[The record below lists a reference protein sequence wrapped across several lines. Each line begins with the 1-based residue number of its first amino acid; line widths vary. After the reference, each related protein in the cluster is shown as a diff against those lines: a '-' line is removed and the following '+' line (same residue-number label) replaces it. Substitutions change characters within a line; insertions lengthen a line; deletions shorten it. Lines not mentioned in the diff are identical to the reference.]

1 MNYIFSKE
9 ERNLYKIFLSVY
21 YIICLLLLFLTI
33 FAAIKASDIK
43 SALLAMACIIIAFGP
58 PLIYALIYQKY
69 RFAKYEFSDNSV
81 ANIIK
86 NEKRIICRNEPFK
99 TALVTMRHG
108 RPQGRYQEQK
118 FIVIGKKDAVFPDN
132 DDEISPYIAMK
143 KFDIILLPYS
153 KETVSQIYVSLGVLV
168 NYIEDKR

>member
-1 MNYIFSKE
+1 
-9 ERNLYKIFLSVY
+9 
-21 YIICLLLLFLTI
+21 
-33 FAAIKASDIK
+33 
-43 SALLAMACIIIAFGP
+43 
-58 PLIYALIYQKY
+58 
-69 RFAKYEFSDNSV
+69 
-81 ANIIK
+81 
-86 NEKRIICRNEPFK
+86 
-99 TALVTMRHG
+99 MRHG